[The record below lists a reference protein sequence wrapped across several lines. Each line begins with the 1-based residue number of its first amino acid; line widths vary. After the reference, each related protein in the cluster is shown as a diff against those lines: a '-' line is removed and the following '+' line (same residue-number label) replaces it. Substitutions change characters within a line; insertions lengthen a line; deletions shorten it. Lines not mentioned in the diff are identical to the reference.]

1 MFTVSYKPSTSHW
14 IFPPIIM
21 WILGILFAIMMVLRF
36 FRCKKNGIPFFG
48 FLKSKF
54 FVEHWDK
61 ARLLGTVVLFVL
73 YILFMDIIGFLA
85 ASIIFVFLYNILY
98 AGLDLVKE
106 IPAAIRSGAPLQHA
120 AFRSVLISLL
130 ISIVFSTVIWFLFG
144 QVFKITL
151 P

>member
-21 WILGILFAIMMVLRF
+21 WILAILFVIMMILRIT
-36 FRCKKNGIPFFG
+36 RCRKTGTPFFG
-48 FLKSKF
+48 FLRGRF

-61 ARLLGTVVLFVL
+61 ARLVGTVALFVL

-85 ASIIFVFLYNILY
+85 ASIIFVFLYNVLY
-98 AGLDLVKE
+98 AGIGQLRE
-106 IPAAIRSGAPLQHA
+106 IPTALKSGAPLQNA
-120 AFRSVLISLL
+120 AFRSIVVSLVV
-130 ISIVFSTVIWFLFG
+130 SVVFSTAIWFLFG